1 MNSMIEATRIM
12 EGADLEYRVQNKI
25 RVDAIRKAKSGYTS
39 AQQTSEQLALLDD
52 RIWQN
57 KVNKIHRL
65 IAELHQDKPDLG
77 KLFLIRLQKDL
88 GKVLENLTDED
99 EPLIP
104 DTEAYLADI
113 FPSNA
118 YQEWLLN
125 KPFEPMVLYD
135 EDHVIQEAKHWEIDY
150 KPSWADEAISDWAG
164 TPLYVPIWSIA
175 ERDTL
180 LEQRLDN
187 LQKGRTIQW
196 RAAQRLIQRE
206 LCDTAGYMR
215 DTGWCAIH
223 DQLKELVA

>member
-1 MNSMIEATRIM
+1 MLLKQTTVMNSMIEATRIM

-39 AQQTSEQLALLDD
+39 AQQTSEQLALLED
-52 RIWQN
+52 RVWQN

-135 EDHVIQEAKHWEIDY
+135 EDHVIPEAKHW
-150 KPSWADEAISDWAG
+150 
-164 TPLYVPIWSIA
+164 
-175 ERDTL
+175 
-180 LEQRLDN
+180 
-187 LQKGRTIQW
+187 
-196 RAAQRLIQRE
+196 
-206 LCDTAGYMR
+206 
-215 DTGWCAIH
+215 
-223 DQLKELVA
+223 